1 MIRFHKEGYKIIV
14 IAFILSITGILLA
27 EKFIEIIW
35 VVKSIQIVILAFLF
49 IVLQFFRNPKRA
61 TNLNENTIIAPV
73 DGKVVVIEEVEE
85 PEYFKDKRLQVSI
98 FMSPI
103 NVHVTRYAMGGVVK
117 YSKYHP
123 GKYLVAWHPK
133 ASTENERTTIVLDN
147 KVFGEVLYRQIAG
160 ALAKRIVNYAEEGTE
175 VIQGADAGFIKFGS
189 RVDLYLPIGTELT
202 IKLGDVVKGGTQVV
216 AKK

>member
-27 EKFIEIIW
+27 EKFIEIVW
-35 VVKSIQIVILAFLF
+35 LVKAIQIIILAFLF
-49 IVLQFFRNPKRA
+49 IVLQFFRNPKRI
-61 TNLNENTIIAPV
+61 TNLDENTIIAPV

-103 NVHVTRYAMGGVVK
+103 NVHVTRYAMSGVVK